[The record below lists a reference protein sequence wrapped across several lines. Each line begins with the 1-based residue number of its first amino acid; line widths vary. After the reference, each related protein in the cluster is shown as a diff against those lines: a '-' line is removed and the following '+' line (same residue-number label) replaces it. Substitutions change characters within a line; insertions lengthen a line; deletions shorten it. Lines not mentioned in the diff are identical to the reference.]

1 MQKPRDT
8 KNESD
13 LRDDLYSSAE
23 RFARSALRAF
33 LQQDWPIFLLHAST
47 ALEQLTKAYLA
58 SLNQSLIAASD
69 FDSLLHACGLG
80 RHAQRP
86 PRLMRTITVT
96 TALERAGQLVPAL
109 KNLSKELGL
118 LADVR
123 NGVVHAGRVESSA
136 AETVLVPFLKACD
149 ELLVAM
155 GIARGHFWADLT
167 EVVEARLSESAKAAE
182 IRATEAVASARLE
195 FEKRYAAMEPEV
207 RGAVLKVILE
217 GYRVEGHEQDLVNCP
232 SCGEPAL
239 ATGTVDVSW
248 EADFDRDDFGETYIV
263 GAYPSAVTFYPNRL
277 ECRTCGLRLDGL
289 EELQAVGIE
298 RSWRIE
304 DPDVDA
310 LRAAEAEAW
319 AGFEPPD

>member
-1 MQKPRDT
+1 MEKPRDT
-8 KNESD
+8 KSESD
-13 LRDDLYSSAE
+13 LRDDLCSSAE

-33 LQQDWPIFLLHAST
+33 LEQDWPIFLLHAST

-58 SLNQSLIAASD
+58 SLNPSLIAASD

-109 KNLSKELGL
+109 KNLSKEVGL

-136 AETVLVPFLKACD
+136 AETVLAPFLKACD
-149 ELLVAM
+149 ELLVPM

-167 EVVEARLSESAKAAE
+167 EVVE
-182 IRATEAVASARLE
+182 ASARLE

-217 GYRVEGHEQDLVNCP
+217 GYRFEGHEQDLVNCP

-298 RSWRIE
+298 RSWRVE